1 MCSDI
6 TVREL
11 AGMAF
16 DEDVTCQIWTL
27 QYETVFIG
35 SFEEAKHSDY
45 ADMKIGS
52 FQIEDGVLVMNIY

>member
-11 AGMAF
+11 ASMAL
-16 DEDVTCQIWTL
+16 DEDAVCQIWTL